1 LTGPPPEL
9 RAALGPAGTLL
20 WGSATGR
27 LALGRLAGLVP
38 EGGWPQALTGLEPV
52 LAAARSEGSDRLSPR
67 TVERALRR
75 AWDAKWTDVLEE
87 LDLEVPVA
95 VTPLAQVHRGR
106 LDGAPVA
113 VKVRRP
119 GVETLVD
126 SDLRMA
132 RAVGGGGVPGAAFD
146 LVLELLDF
154 EVEAARQSAVRRLVR
169 GVPGASVPA
178 VRTEWCRSDVLVSAW
193 VSGPTLASSKPPDPA
208 GTARTLLSAYAT
220 AARGGLVL
228 LEPRPWHVV
237 VLEDGTL
244 SLLGAGA
251 ALPIDGAEVDA
262 ALARLPAS
270 LLGEFADGPARL
282 DAPALARRADAAF
295 AVLDA
300 ARGLSVAEAAL
311 AAGAGQLAAVLA
323 RLEVR
328 ADWLALVA

>member
-1 LTGPPPEL
+1 M
-9 RAALGPAGTLL
+9 
-20 WGSATGR
+20 
-27 LALGRLAGLVP
+27 AGLVP
-38 EGGWPQALTGLEPV
+38 ESGWPRALAGLEPV
-52 LAAARSEGSDRLSPR
+52 LTAARSEGSDPLSPR
-67 TVERALRR
+67 TVDRALRR
-75 AWDAKWTDVLEE
+75 AWNGKWTEVLED

-126 SDLRMA
+126 SDLRLA
-132 RAVGGGGVPGAAFD
+132 RAVGGDGVPDAVFD

-154 EVEAARQSAVRRLVR
+154 EVEAARQSAARRLLR
-169 GVPGASVPA
+169 AVPGASVPA
-178 VRTEWCRSDVLVSAW
+178 VRTEWCRSNVLVSEW
-193 VSGPTLASSKPPDPA
+193 MSGPTLASSAPLDPA
-208 GTARTLLSAYAT
+208 GTARTLLLAHAA

-237 VLEDGTL
+237 VLQDGTL

-251 ALPIDGAEVDA
+251 ALPIDGAQVDA

-270 LLGEFADGPARL
+270 LLGEFADGPALL
-282 DAPALARRADAAF
+282 DAPAFARRGDAAF

-300 ARGLSVAEAAL
+300 ARGLSFTEAAL
-311 AAGAGQLAAVLA
+311 AASAGQLAAVLA

-328 ADWLALVA
+328 TDWLALVA